1 MSAQIHEI
9 CGNGRFAGGAVSQ
22 ILIVDDEKNIR
33 RSVEMILQSEDH
45 TIFQAENG
53 KEAIQNLREKKMDL
67 ILLDLLMP
75 EMNGIETLKQA
86 KEIDPDVVVVMMS
99 GHGTI
104 ENAVEAVKL
113 GAYDFIEKPLTK
125 EKVLITAKNALERVS
140 LREENRSL
148 KSTLAKQFEMVG
160 ESSAMRDVKAQI
172 QKIASTNVRVLVL
185 GESGTGKELVARAVH
200 EMSPRKNKPF
210 IKVNCAAIPEE
221 LIESE
226 LFGAVKGAYTGS
238 VADRDGKFTQAH
250 TGTIFLDEI
259 GDMSLKVQ
267 AKVLR
272 ALQEGEFEKV
282 GGTKTIKVDVRV
294 VAATNKDL
302 KSEVQKG
309 TFREDLYFR
318 LNVVPIMMPP
328 LRQRKNDIPLLIQ
341 HFIKQCCEESA
352 LKKKSFS
359 EEAIRSMSEYEWP
372 GNIRE
377 LRNVVERMMI
387 LGAGDVVQASEL
399 PFNVTR
405 SEAAYIKNTSGNKS
419 LKDIKEEVERA
430 HIVSVMEKNNW
441 NVTRAAQELD
451 IERTNLHKKLKYYNI
466 TSDKMSENEAKS

>member
-1 MSAQIHEI
+1 MS
-9 CGNGRFAGGAVSQ
+9 N

-33 RSVEMILQSEDH
+33 RSVEMILQSDEY
-45 TIFQAENG
+45 TIFLAENG
-53 KEAIQNLREKKMDL
+53 KEAVNLVHEKKMDL
-67 ILLDLLMP
+67 VFLDLLMP
-75 EMNGIETLKQA
+75 EMNGIEVLKQV
-86 KEIDPDVVVVMMS
+86 KEYDPDIIVVMMS

-125 EKVLITAKNALERVS
+125 EKVLISAKNALERVS
-140 LREENRSL
+140 LRDENRSL
-148 KSTLAKQFEMVG
+148 KSAIAKQFEMVG
-160 ESSAMRDVKAQI
+160 ESSAIKDVKAQI
-172 QKIASTNVRVLVL
+172 QKIASTNVRVLIL

-200 EMSPRKNKPF
+200 EFSPRKSKPF

-238 VADRDGKFTQAH
+238 VADRDGKFSQAH

-282 GGTKTIKVDVRV
+282 GGTKTVKVDVRV

-302 KSEVQKG
+302 KAEVQKG

-318 LNVVPIMMPP
+318 LNVVPIIMPP
-328 LRQRKNDIPLLIQ
+328 LRQRKTDIPLLVQ

-352 LKKKSFS
+352 LRKKAFS
-359 EEAIRSMSEYEWP
+359 DPAIQVMTDYDWP

-387 LGAGDVVQASEL
+387 LGAGDVVQSEEL
-399 PFNVTR
+399 PISVAKAET
-405 SEAAYIKNTSGNKS
+405 AYIKNVSGNKS
-419 LKDIKEEVERA
+419 LKDLKEEVERN

-466 TSDKMSENEAKS
+466 TSDKLSENEAKH

>member
-1 MSAQIHEI
+1 MS
-9 CGNGRFAGGAVSQ
+9 N

-33 RSVEMILQSEDH
+33 RSVEMILQHEDH
-45 TIFQAENG
+45 SIFLAENG
-53 KEAIQNLREKKMDL
+53 KEAVTVVGEKKMNL
-67 ILLDLLMP
+67 VFLDLLMP
-75 EMNGIETLKQA
+75 EMNGIETLKQI
-86 KEIDPDVVVVMMS
+86 KLNDPDVVIVMMS

-125 EKVLITAKNALERVS
+125 EKVLITAKNALERVN
-140 LREENRSL
+140 LRNENRNL
-148 KSTLAKQFEMVG
+148 KSEISKQFEMVG
-160 ESSAMRDVKAQI
+160 ESSAMHDVKIQI
-172 QKIASTNVRVLVL
+172 AKIAATNVRVLIL
-185 GESGTGKELVARAVH
+185 GESGTGKELVARAIH
-200 EMSPRKNKPF
+200 ELSPRKIKPF
-210 IKVNCAAIPEE
+210 VKVNCAAIPEE

-238 VADRDGKFTQAH
+238 VADRDGKFSQAH
-250 TGTIFLDEI
+250 SGTIFLDEI

-294 VAATNKDL
+294 LAATNKDL
-302 KSEVQKG
+302 KTEVQKG
-309 TFREDLYFR
+309 TFRDDLFFR
-318 LNVVPIMMPP
+318 LNVVPIVMPA
-328 LRQRKNDIPLLIQ
+328 LRQRKTDIPLLIQ
-341 HFIKQCCEESA
+341 HFIKQCCEESV

-359 EEAIRSMSEYEWP
+359 DSAVKLMIEYEWP

-387 LGAGDVVQASEL
+387 LGAGDVVQGEEL
-399 PFNVTR
+399 PVNFFK
-405 SEAAYIKNTSGNKS
+405 SESTYIKNASGNKS
-419 LKDIKEEVERA
+419 LKDLKEEVERS
-430 HIVSVMEKNNW
+430 HIIAVMEKNNW

-466 TSDKMSENEAKS
+466 TSEKISENENKL

>member
-1 MSAQIHEI
+1 MS
-9 CGNGRFAGGAVSQ
+9 N

-33 RSVEMILQSEDH
+33 RSVEMILRDDAYI
-45 TIFQAENG
+45 IFLAENG
-53 KEAIQNLREKKMDL
+53 KEALNLVREKKMDL
-67 ILLDLLMP
+67 IFLDLLMP
-75 EMNGIETLKQA
+75 EMNGIEVLKQV
-86 KEIDPDVVVVMMS
+86 KEYDPDIIVVMMS

-148 KSTLAKQFEMVG
+148 KSALAKQFEMVG
-160 ESSAMRDVKAQI
+160 ESSAIKDVKAQI

-200 EMSPRKNKPF
+200 ELSPRKNKPF

-238 VADRDGKFTQAH
+238 VADREGKFSQAH

-302 KSEVQKG
+302 KAEVQKG

-318 LNVVPIMMPP
+318 LNVVPIVMPP
-328 LRQRKNDIPLLIQ
+328 LRQRKADIPLLVQ

-352 LKKKSFS
+352 LKRKSFS
-359 EEAIRSMSEYEWP
+359 DQAIQAMTDYDWP

-387 LGAGDVVQASEL
+387 LGAGDVVQSEEL
-399 PFNVTR
+399 PIVASKTEAVFTKNV
-405 SEAAYIKNTSGNKS
+405 SGNKS
-419 LKDIKEEVERA
+419 LKDLKEEVERS
-430 HIVSVMEKNNW
+430 HIVAVMEKNSW

-466 TSDKMSENEAKS
+466 TSDKLSENEGKH

>member
-1 MSAQIHEI
+1 MS
-9 CGNGRFAGGAVSQ
+9 N

-33 RSVEMILQSEDH
+33 RSVEMILQNEDYS
-45 TIFQAENG
+45 ISLAENG
-53 KEAIQNLREKKMDL
+53 KEAVNVVRDKKMDL
-67 ILLDLLMP
+67 VFLDLLMP
-75 EMNGIETLKQA
+75 DMNGIEVLKQV
-86 KEIDPDVVVVMMS
+86 KEYDPEIVVVMMS

-140 LREENRSL
+140 LRDENRSL
-148 KSTLAKQFEMVG
+148 KSVIAKQFEMVG
-160 ESSAMRDVKAQI
+160 ESSAMNDVKNQI
-172 QKIASTNVRVLVL
+172 TKIAATNVRVLVL
-185 GESGTGKELVARAVH
+185 GESGTGKELVARAIH
-200 EMSPRKNKPF
+200 DLSPRKNKPF

-238 VADRDGKFTQAH
+238 VADRDGKFSQAH

-302 KSEVQKG
+302 KAEVTKG

-318 LNVVPIMMPP
+318 LNVVPIVMPS
-328 LRQRKNDIPLLIQ
+328 LRQRKTDIPLLIH

-352 LKKKSFS
+352 IKKKSFS
-359 EEAIRSMSEYEWP
+359 DSAMKLMTEYDWP

-387 LGAGDVVQASEL
+387 LGAGDVVQGEEL
-399 PFNVTR
+399 PFNIVK
-405 SEAAYIKNTSGNKS
+405 SESTYVKNMTGNKS
-419 LKDIKEEVERA
+419 LKDMKEEVERS
-430 HIVSVMEKNNW
+430 HILTVMEKNNW

-451 IERTNLHKKLKYYNI
+451 VERTNLHKKLKYYNI
-466 TSDKMSENEAKS
+466 TSEKLSESENKH

>member
-1 MSAQIHEI
+1 MS
-9 CGNGRFAGGAVSQ
+9 N

-33 RSVEMILQSEDH
+33 RSVEMILQNDDY
-45 TIFQAENG
+45 TIFLAENG
-53 KEAIQNLREKKMDL
+53 KEAVNFVREKKIDL
-67 ILLDLLMP
+67 IFLDLLMP
-75 EMNGIETLKQA
+75 EMNGIEVLKHV
-86 KEIDPDVVVVMMS
+86 KEYDPDIIVVMMS

-140 LREENRSL
+140 LRDENRSL
-148 KSTLAKQFEMVG
+148 KSAIAKQFEMVG
-160 ESSAMRDVKAQI
+160 ESSAIKDVKAQI

-200 EMSPRKNKPF
+200 ELSPRKSKPF

-238 VADRDGKFTQAH
+238 VADRDGKFAQAH

-302 KSEVQKG
+302 KAEVQKG

-318 LNVVPIMMPP
+318 LNVVPIIMPP
-328 LRQRKNDIPLLIQ
+328 LRQRKTDIPLLVQ

-359 EEAIRSMSEYEWP
+359 DPAIQTMADYDWP

-387 LGAGDVVQASEL
+387 LGAGDVVQSDEL
-399 PFNVTR
+399 PIAVTKT
-405 SEAAYIKNTSGNKS
+405 EAAYVKNVAGNKS
-419 LKDIKEEVERA
+419 LKDLKEEVERS
-430 HIVSVMEKNNW
+430 HIMAVMEKNSW

-466 TSDKMSENEAKS
+466 TSDKLSENEAKH

>member
-1 MSAQIHEI
+1 M
-9 CGNGRFAGGAVSQ
+9 NT

-33 RSVEMILQSEDH
+33 RSVEMILQNEDC
-45 TIFQAENG
+45 TIFLAENG
-53 KEAIQNLREKKMDL
+53 KEAINKVQDKKIDL
-67 ILLDLLMP
+67 VFLDLLMP
-75 EMNGIETLKQA
+75 EINGIEVLKQIKA
-86 KEIDPDVVVVMMS
+86 YDPDVVVVMMS

-140 LREENRSL
+140 LRDENRSL
-148 KSTLAKQFEMVG
+148 RSEIAKQFEMVG
-160 ESSAMRDVKAQI
+160 ESSVMHDVKTQI
-172 QKIASTNVRVLVL
+172 AKIAATNVRVLIL
-185 GESGTGKELVARAVH
+185 GESGTGKELVARAIH
-200 EMSPRKNKPF
+200 ELSPRKSKPF
-210 IKVNCAAIPEE
+210 VKVNCAAIPEE

-238 VADRDGKFTQAH
+238 VADRDGKFSQAH
-250 TGTIFLDEI
+250 SGTIFLDEI

-294 VAATNKDL
+294 LAATNKDL
-302 KSEVQKG
+302 KAEVQKG

-318 LNVVPIMMPP
+318 LNVVPIIMPA
-328 LRQRKNDIPLLIQ
+328 LRQRKLDIPLLVQ
-341 HFIKQCCEESA
+341 HFIKQCCEESV

-359 EEAIRSMSEYEWP
+359 DSAMKLMCEYDWP

-377 LRNVVERMMI
+377 LRNMVERMMI
-387 LGAGDVVQASEL
+387 LGAGEIVQGEEL
-399 PFNVTR
+399 PLNI
-405 SEAAYIKNTSGNKS
+405 IKNESTYVKNSGGNKS
-419 LKDIKEEVERA
+419 LKDMKEEVERS
-430 HIVSVMEKNNW
+430 HILTVMEKNSW

-466 TSDKMSENEAKS
+466 TSEKLSENENRH

>member
-1 MSAQIHEI
+1 M
-9 CGNGRFAGGAVSQ
+9 NN

-33 RSVEMILQSEDH
+33 RSVEMILQNEEYSV
-45 TIFQAENG
+45 FVAENG
-53 KEAIQNLREKKMDL
+53 MDALSAVRDKKVDL
-67 ILLDLLMP
+67 IFLDLLMP
-75 EMNGIETLKQA
+75 EMNGIETLKQI
-86 KEIDPDVVVVMMS
+86 KQTDPDVIIVMMS
-99 GHGTI
+99 GHGSI

-125 EKVLITAKNALERVS
+125 EKVLITAKNALERVN
-140 LREENRSL
+140 LRDENRTL
-148 KSTLAKQFEMVG
+148 KSAIAKQFQMVG
-160 ESSAMRDVKAQI
+160 ESTAMGDVKSQI
-172 QKIASTNVRVLVL
+172 AKIASTNVRVLIL
-185 GESGTGKELVARAVH
+185 GESGTGKELVARAIH
-200 EMSPRKNKPF
+200 ELSPRKSKPF
-210 IKVNCAAIPEE
+210 VKVNCAAIPEE

-226 LFGAVKGAYTGS
+226 LFGVVKGAYTGS
-238 VADRDGKFTQAH
+238 VADRDGKFSQAH

-294 VAATNKDL
+294 LAATNKDL
-302 KSEVQKG
+302 KAEVQKG

-318 LNVVPIMMPP
+318 LNVVPVMMPA
-328 LRQRKNDIPLLIQ
+328 LRQRKSDIPLLVQ
-341 HFIKQCCEESA
+341 HFIVQCCEESV

-359 EEAIRSMSEYEWP
+359 DSAMKMLTDYEWP

-387 LGAGDVVQASEL
+387 LAAGDVIQPEEL
-399 PFNVTR
+399 PVNIIK
-405 SEAAYIKNTSGNKS
+405 SETTYIRNPSGNKS
-419 LKDIKEEVERA
+419 LKNLKEEVERS
-430 HIVSVMEKNNW
+430 HILAVMEKNNW

-466 TSDKMSENEAKS
+466 TSEETPENENKQ

>member
-1 MSAQIHEI
+1 MS
-9 CGNGRFAGGAVSQ
+9 N

-33 RSVEMILQSEDH
+33 RSVEMILQHEDH
-45 TIFQAENG
+45 SIFLAENG
-53 KEAIQNLREKKMDL
+53 KEAVAVVSEKKMNL
-67 ILLDLLMP
+67 VFLDLLMP
-75 EMNGIETLKQA
+75 EMNGIETLKQI
-86 KEIDPDVVVVMMS
+86 KLNDPDVVIVMMS

-125 EKVLITAKNALERVS
+125 EKVLITAKNALERVN
-140 LREENRSL
+140 LRNENRNL
-148 KSTLAKQFEMVG
+148 KSEISKQFEMVG
-160 ESSAMRDVKAQI
+160 ESSAMHDVKIQI
-172 QKIASTNVRVLVL
+172 AKIAATNVRVLIL
-185 GESGTGKELVARAVH
+185 GESGTGKELVARAIH
-200 EMSPRKNKPF
+200 ELSPRKNKPF
-210 IKVNCAAIPEE
+210 VKVNCAAIPEE

-238 VADRDGKFTQAH
+238 VADRDGKFSQAH
-250 TGTIFLDEI
+250 SGTIFLDEI

-294 VAATNKDL
+294 LAATNKDL
-302 KSEVQKG
+302 KAEVQKG
-309 TFREDLYFR
+309 TFREDLFFR
-318 LNVVPIMMPP
+318 LNVVPIVMPA
-328 LRQRKNDIPLLIQ
+328 LRQRKTDIPLLIQ
-341 HFIKQCCEESA
+341 HFIKQCCEESV

-359 EEAIRSMSEYEWP
+359 DSAIKLMIEYEWP

-387 LGAGDVVQASEL
+387 LGAGDVVQGEEL
-399 PFNVTR
+399 PVNIFK
-405 SEAAYIKNTSGNKS
+405 SESTYIKNASGNKS
-419 LKDIKEEVERA
+419 LKDLKEEVERS
-430 HIVSVMEKNNW
+430 HIIAVMEKNNW

-466 TSDKMSENEAKS
+466 TSEKISENENKL

>member
-1 MSAQIHEI
+1 MSH
-9 CGNGRFAGGAVSQ
+9 

-33 RSVEMILQSEDH
+33 RSVEMILQNEDH
-45 TIFQAENG
+45 TIHQAENG
-53 KEAIQNLREKKMDL
+53 KDAIQALKEKKMDL
-67 ILLDLLMP
+67 VLLDLLMP
-75 EMNGIETLKQA
+75 EMNGIETLKQV
-86 KEIDPDVVVVMMS
+86 KEINPDVVVVMMS

-125 EKVLITAKNALERVS
+125 EKVIITAKNALERVN

-148 KSTLAKQFEMVG
+148 KSTIAKQFEMVG

-172 QKIASTNVRVLVL
+172 QEIASTNVRVLVL

-200 EMSPRKNKPF
+200 EMSTRKSKPF

-294 VAATNKDL
+294 IAATNKDL
-302 KSEVQKG
+302 KAEVQKG
-309 TFREDLYFR
+309 TFREDLFFR
-318 LNVVPIMMPP
+318 LNVVPILMPP
-328 LRQRKNDIPLLIQ
+328 LRQRRTDIPLLVQ

-359 EEAIRSMSEYEWP
+359 DEAIQAMSDYEWP

-387 LGAGDVVQASEL
+387 LGAGDVIQPGEL
-399 PFNVTR
+399 PFNAK
-405 SEAAYIKNTSGNKS
+405 SEVSYVKNTSGNKS

-430 HIVSVMEKNNW
+430 HIQTVMEKNNW

-451 IERTNLHKKLKYYNI
+451 IERTNLHKKLKYYNLG
-466 TSDKMSENEAKS
+466 SDKLPDSEKG

>member
-1 MSAQIHEI
+1 MS
-9 CGNGRFAGGAVSQ
+9 N

-33 RSVEMILQSEDH
+33 RSVEMILQNDDY
-45 TIFQAENG
+45 TIFLAENG
-53 KEAIQNLREKKMDL
+53 KEAVNVVREKKMDL
-67 ILLDLLMP
+67 IFLDLLMP
-75 EMNGIETLKQA
+75 DMNGIEVLKQV
-86 KEIDPDVVVVMMS
+86 KEYDPDIIVVMMS

-140 LREENRSL
+140 LRDENRSL
-148 KSTLAKQFEMVG
+148 KSVIAKQFEMVG
-160 ESSAMRDVKAQI
+160 ESSAIKDVKAQI

-200 EMSPRKNKPF
+200 ELSPRKNKPF

-238 VADRDGKFTQAH
+238 VADRDGKFSQAH

-282 GGTKTIKVDVRV
+282 GGTKTIRADVRV

-302 KSEVQKG
+302 KAEVQKG

-328 LRQRKNDIPLLIQ
+328 LRQRKTDIPLLVQ

-359 EEAIRSMSEYEWP
+359 DSAIHLMTDYDWP

-387 LGAGDVVQASEL
+387 LGAGDVVQSEEL
-399 PFNVTR
+399 PISVSKSEVTYSKNV
-405 SEAAYIKNTSGNKS
+405 SGNKS
-419 LKDIKEEVERA
+419 LKDLKEEVERS
-430 HIVSVMEKNNW
+430 HIMTVMEKNNW

-466 TSDKMSENEAKS
+466 TSDKLSENETKH